1 MLRFLHGKLAQDNL
15 PKRIIWL
22 LRGLY
27 SCMVL
32 RVNDGGLLKK
42 TQKFR
47 MLIFKTRDLH
57 LEEWRRSIFLT
68 AFCGSFVPKKAIF
81 AVLEIDNRVN

>member
-42 TQKFR
+42 NAKISNADFQDTRSSFGR
-47 MLIFKTRDLH
+47 MAPLNLPNCILWLLR
-57 LEEWRRSIFLT
+57 
-68 AFCGSFVPKKAIF
+68 A
-81 AVLEIDNRVN
+81 